1 MTLGEVIY
9 RDMPQHDHPEAL
21 AALRLVNWPE
31 GWEPFAKANDE
42 VVDVGAVHAGSGRM
56 LAKRYGRSVEMSR
69 ITAEANETIREGL
82 MTAIPA
88 PAGG

>member
-31 GWEPFAKANDE
+31 
-42 VVDVGAVHAGSGRM
+42 
-56 LAKRYGRSVEMSR
+56 
-69 ITAEANETIREGL
+69 
-82 MTAIPA
+82 
-88 PAGG
+88 